1 MKRKKRIYKILSDNL
16 KEFSIQIIDNSH
28 LHIGHNE
35 FDGKKET
42 HLKIILTSRN
52 SVKINRIDI
61 HRQINRLLKNEY
73 NSGLH
78 SLEIK
83 LD

>member
-52 SVKINRIDI
+52 SVKIDRINI